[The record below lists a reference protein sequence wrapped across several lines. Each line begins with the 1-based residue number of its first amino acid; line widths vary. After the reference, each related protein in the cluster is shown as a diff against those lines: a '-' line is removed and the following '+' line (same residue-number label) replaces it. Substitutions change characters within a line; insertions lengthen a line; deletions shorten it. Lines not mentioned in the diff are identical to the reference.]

1 MAFIPASF
9 PLRSL
14 FTWRRPARVLVP
26 LLLTLVLLVGGV
38 ALNPQMRQTTD
49 YYLVFR
55 GLGGKL
61 RAVTVIVP
69 RMLESPSGLLLGLGP
84 GNTVS
89 RVGLLSRGGLVRED
103 SPVRFLE
110 LRLSPVTE
118 ELLPGKQREWL
129 WRVSSPWSPIS
140 SWIGLFGDLGLLGLG
155 IYVWM
160 ARRLWRELPKRHA
173 WGVQTAK
180 ACMVM
185 AGVLG
190 LAYSW
195 LEEPAFTT
203 WVALIV
209 GLALLP
215 DRGNADAQDS
225 PRSYVIKRQ
234 S

>member
-1 MAFIPASF
+1 
-9 PLRSL
+9 
-14 FTWRRPARVLVP
+14 
-26 LLLTLVLLVGGV
+26 
-38 ALNPQMRQTTD
+38 
-49 YYLVFR
+49 
-55 GLGGKL
+55 
-61 RAVTVIVP
+61 
-69 RMLESPSGLLLGLGP
+69 
-84 GNTVS
+84 
-89 RVGLLSRGGLVRED
+89 
-103 SPVRFLE
+103 
-110 LRLSPVTE
+110 VTE